1 MSKETPAHVNF
12 DTLGAFAE
20 LRDSAPS
27 LPKDIGS
34 SVVFLVS
41 ENGTYKMLNGRICGI
56 VREEY
61 GMRYNVMTRSGYTIN
76 GVSHTH
82 VIAV

>member
-12 DTLGAFAE
+12 ETLGIFAE
-20 LRDSAPS
+20 LRNGAPS
-27 LPKDIGS
+27 LPRDIGS

-56 VREEY
+56 VHEEY
-61 GMRYNVMTRSGYTIN
+61 GTHYSIMTRSGYTLN